1 MRWVNECKTKQPILR
16 SDSMVLGHC
25 DLINQLII
33 NEILVKLTENPK
45 ISKCIAT
52 YFIGAG
58 DPWVSNEQKCT
69 LNFYK

>member
-16 SDSMVLGHC
+16 SDSMVLGH
-25 DLINQLII
+25 LINNQLII

-58 DPWVSNEQKCT
+58 DPWVSNEQKC
-69 LNFYK
+69 NFYK